1 MHTWRITVCSYTLRA
16 KSEEQFPLSFLP
28 PHLEASQTTT
38 ETLQVSGVPSR
49 KPCGTATTDV
59 GYCLSKS
66 CALAAPP
73 HTHTLSHA
81 FEHRQEH
88 WLTSKVRG
96 AEPRYGPQTLWT
108 YRGFKTATGW
118 CHLSHCTQK
127 HRLKEAAEKES
138 SESFSRKKSPSLQ

>member
-88 WLTSKVRG
+88 
-96 AEPRYGPQTLWT
+96 
-108 YRGFKTATGW
+108 
-118 CHLSHCTQK
+118 
-127 HRLKEAAEKES
+127 
-138 SESFSRKKSPSLQ
+138 